1 MSNVTSREAAKISN
15 RPQQHSYALGY
26 TESEFRR
33 LELQSRLLRGLT
45 EDLFR
50 RAGISNGMR
59 VLDIGCG
66 VGDVSLLL
74 GELVGHTGAVIG
86 VDRSADAVA
95 VARQRAAAAGFDHL
109 RFECAEL
116 DALELD
122 AFSMQDKFDAITGR
136 LILAYMPDPAALLRS
151 LRAHLRPGGIVVF
164 QEALVTD
171 CRCIPEGPLFYQCRR
186 WIFDT
191 FERAGFDLD
200 MGGKL
205 YATFVEAG
213 LPEPQMIGASRLE
226 AGAQSPAYGWAAE
239 TLRSLLP
246 MAIRYSVTTAA
257 EVNIETMAERLR
269 NEAVASKASIVIPLV
284 GAWARP

>member
-1 MSNVTSREAAKISN
+1 MSNRTSREATKTSH
-15 RPQQHSYALGY
+15 PQQPDYALGY

-33 LELQSRLLRGLT
+33 LELQSQLIRGLT

-50 RAGISNGMR
+50 RAGINSGMR

-74 GELVGHTGAVIG
+74 GELVEPAGAVLGI
-86 VDRSADAVA
+86 DRSADAVA
-95 VARQRAAAAGFDHL
+95 VARRRAAAAGFDHV

-116 DALELD
+116 DA
-122 AFSMQDKFDAITGR
+122 FSTQDKFQDKFDAITGR
-136 LILAYMPDPAALLRS
+136 LILAYIPDPAALLRS
-151 LRAHLRPGGIVVF
+151 LRAHLRPGGVIVF
-164 QEALVTD
+164 HEALVAD
-171 CRCIPEGPLFYQCRR
+171 CRCIPEGPHFRQCRR

-205 YATFVEAG
+205 FATFVEAG

-226 AGAQSPAYGWAAE
+226 AGARSPAYEWITE

-246 MAIRYSVTTAA
+246 MAVRHGVTNAA
-257 EVNIETMAERLR
+257 EANIETMAERLR
-269 NEAVASKASIVIPLV
+269 SESTASNASIVMPMV

>member
-1 MSNVTSREAAKISN
+1 MSNRTSREATKIGH
-15 RPQQHSYALGY
+15 PQQPPYALGY
-26 TESEFRR
+26 TEGEFRR
-33 LELQSRLLRGLT
+33 LELQSQLLRGLT

-50 RAGISNGMR
+50 RAGINLGMR

-74 GELVGHTGAVIG
+74 GELVGLSGAVLG
-86 VDRSADAVA
+86 VDRSADGVA
-95 VARQRAAAAGFDHL
+95 LARRRAAATGFDHL

-116 DALELD
+116 DA
-122 AFSMQDKFDAITGR
+122 FSTQDKFDAIVGR

-151 LRAHLRPGGIVVF
+151 LRSHFRPGGIIIF

-171 CRCIPEGPLFYQCRR
+171 CRCIPDGPQFHQCLR

-205 YATFVEAG
+205 FATFVEAG
-213 LPEPQMIGASRLE
+213 LPAPQMIGASQLE
-226 AGAQSPAYGWAAE
+226 AGAQSSVYEWLTE

-246 MAIRYSVTTAA
+246 MAVRHGVTTAA
-257 EVNIETMAERLR
+257 EANIETMAERLR
-269 NEAVASKASIVIPLV
+269 IESTASNASIVMPLV
-284 GAWARP
+284 GAWVRP